1 MIVAQLTRTPIF
13 LHLVWTFPDDLK
25 LSSRKFRGR
34 SMFGICVPGRYL
46 RAGAEWLLNG
56 LGFLLKIQDMAPF
69 LQRCEY

>member
-1 MIVAQLTRTPIF
+1 
-13 LHLVWTFPDDLK
+13 
-25 LSSRKFRGR
+25 
-34 SMFGICVPGRYL
+34 MFGICVPGRYL